1 MQMSKR
7 LNSVL
12 LVFAV
17 SVPCVGTAGELYKW
31 VDDDGHVH
39 YSDIENLPDTPTYAT
54 PVDAQITIVESVQ
67 VEKSESEISTT
78 SPSRSSSSSTLLR
91 SRQVDENSE
100 AKREYR
106 RGLSDF
112 RHPRNTKVKGRDSTD
127 RSGNTA
133 GGRSSYRER

>member
-1 MQMSKR
+1 MQMAKT

-39 YSDIENLPDTPTYAT
+39 YSDIENLPDTPTYVT
-54 PVDAQITIVESVQ
+54 PVDAQITIIQNVQ

-78 SPSRSSSSSTLLR
+78 SPSSSSSTLLR

-100 AKREYR
+100 AKKRISPR
-106 RGLSDF
+106 LKRLSPSAQHESKRAGF
-112 RHPRNTKVKGRDSTD
+112 N
-127 RSGNTA
+127 RSFG
-133 GGRSSYRER
+133 

>member
-1 MQMSKR
+1 MQASKT

-39 YSDIENLPDTPTYAT
+39 YSDIENLPDTPTYVT
-54 PVDAQITIVESVQ
+54 PVDAQITIIQSVQ

-78 SPSRSSSSSTLLR
+78 SPSRSSSTLLR

-106 RGLSDF
+106 RGLSDL
-112 RHPRNTKVKGRDSTD
+112 RHHRNAKVKGRDSTD

-133 GGRSSYRER
+133 GSRSSYRER